1 VSEATPSLTIDELQA
16 AVNGEPGAL
25 ALLSQAPH
33 SDLLAVTTEV
43 PLVLGRDSVADVL
56 DGMAAGTVS
65 GADAQAW
72 ASFVR
77 WGYINPEPGGTRPLS
92 IDYDPAA
99 EDAIVEVVGRL
110 DEIGDLIDGEV
121 PGPDELANLRAALYT

>member
-1 VSEATPSLTIDELQA
+1 MEPTPSLTIDTVSA
-16 AVNGEPGAL
+16 AVNGSPEAL
-25 ALLSQAPH
+25 TALGRAPH
-33 SDLLAVTTEV
+33 HELLAASGES
-43 PLVLGRDSVADVL
+43 PLILGRDAVAAVL
-56 DGMAAGTVS
+56 DGMAAGSVS

-110 DEIGDLIDGEV
+110 DEIGDLIDGEE

>member
-1 VSEATPSLTIDELQA
+1 MEPTPSLTIDTVSA
-16 AVNGEPGAL
+16 AVNGSTEAL
-25 ALLSQAPH
+25 TAVGRAPH
-33 SDLLAVTTEV
+33 HELLAASGES
-43 PLVLGRDSVADVL
+43 PLVLGRDAVAAVL
-56 DGMAAGTVS
+56 DGMAAGSVS

>member
-1 VSEATPSLTIDELQA
+1 MEPTPSLTIDTVSA
-16 AVNGEPGAL
+16 AVNGSTEAL
-25 ALLSQAPH
+25 TAVGRAPH
-33 SDLLAVTTEV
+33 HELLAASSES
-43 PLVLGRDSVADVL
+43 PLVLGRDAVAAVL
-56 DGMAAGTVS
+56 DGMAAGSVS

-92 IDYDPAA
+92 IDYDPTA
-99 EDAIVEVVGRL
+99 EDAIVEGVGRL